1 MASRAPG
8 GDPLGLGLLLP
19 PGPIRVLG
27 RPRRRQHRAVE
38 LGARGPVEH
47 PQALPVRPAG
57 TRRLGSAHRGS
68 QGRDAGGPGRDPGAA
83 GMGRRDPQGG
93 GGAVR
98 PLRDVRVARPAPKR
112 PGAPRSAAAARRHAG
127 AAVHPVSGHCG
138 RALPGVRGRRV
149 HPRGAQT
156 RRGGRFPGARRL
168 WGDGGAGAPRRGASD
183 GGPRGARRGWRTG
196 ALRPGGFG
204 GRPGWPAHDHGV
216 RAGGARVVL
225 SKLAHGGGAIGGEHH
240 AAARRSRLGPHHRI
254 PQHAH
259 SGDLDLHHIAWQE
272 RPNPRR
278 RSGEHQVSRLQRH
291 DVRDVGKHHG
301 DAEGHVRG
309 LAMLS
314 ELTVHAAANLQPAQ
328 VSQVLDRHDPRANG
342 AEGVEALGPGPLPV
356 RFLEV
361 SGGDVVGAG
370 DAADAAQGRTL
381 AHPVESDADHHR
393 DLAFVLHLVRL
404 RRQHD
409 GLPVPDHRGGRLE
422 KDERLLGHGVAQL
435 LGVLGI
441 VAADAD
447 DLGRRDDSGH
457 GLAPGGVRTQANR
470 MSVWI
475 ALTLLA
481 GGFVLLA
488 LGGEALIRGA
498 VSVARLARLSTAVIG
513 LTIVAMGTSVPE
525 LSVSLVA
532 ALEGRG
538 DIAMGNVVGSN
549 IFNVA
554 AIVGVTALVLPIRV
568 HLTAVKLEWPFMFTA
583 LLACLLLARDGLIDR
598 LEAGFFLLALV
609 LFTVYAIRV
618 ARTGLTA
625 SDQAELAQEVERMT
639 LARRLTVDVGLI
651 GLGLALLAAGAR
663 VLVSGAVALAQLAGL
678 SERVIGLTIVAAGT
692 SLPELATSIVAARR
706 GQPDI
711 ALANVIGSNVFNVLG
726 ILGVVALIRPQTVNP
741 QIVSSDNWW
750 MVGTAFVLFPLMVT
764 GMRVSRLEGFALLA
778 AYVTYVALL
787 L

>member
-1 MASRAPG
+1 
-8 GDPLGLGLLLP
+8 
-19 PGPIRVLG
+19 
-27 RPRRRQHRAVE
+27 
-38 LGARGPVEH
+38 
-47 PQALPVRPAG
+47 
-57 TRRLGSAHRGS
+57 
-68 QGRDAGGPGRDPGAA
+68 
-83 GMGRRDPQGG
+83 
-93 GGAVR
+93 
-98 PLRDVRVARPAPKR
+98 
-112 PGAPRSAAAARRHAG
+112 
-127 AAVHPVSGHCG
+127 
-138 RALPGVRGRRV
+138 
-149 HPRGAQT
+149 
-156 RRGGRFPGARRL
+156 
-168 WGDGGAGAPRRGASD
+168 
-183 GGPRGARRGWRTG
+183 
-196 ALRPGGFG
+196 
-204 GRPGWPAHDHGV
+204 
-216 RAGGARVVL
+216 
-225 SKLAHGGGAIGGEHH
+225 
-240 AAARRSRLGPHHRI
+240 
-254 PQHAH
+254 
-259 SGDLDLHHIAWQE
+259 
-272 RPNPRR
+272 
-278 RSGEHQVSRLQRH
+278 
-291 DVRDVGKHHG
+291 
-301 DAEGHVRG
+301 
-309 LAMLS
+309 
-314 ELTVHAAANLQPAQ
+314 
-328 VSQVLDRHDPRANG
+328 
-342 AEGVEALGPGPLPV
+342 
-356 RFLEV
+356 
-361 SGGDVVGAG
+361 
-370 DAADAAQGRTL
+370 
-381 AHPVESDADHHR
+381 
-393 DLAFVLHLVRL
+393 
-404 RRQHD
+404 
-409 GLPVPDHRGGRLE
+409 
-422 KDERLLGHGVAQL
+422 
-435 LGVLGI
+435 
-441 VAADAD
+441 
-447 DLGRRDDSGH
+447 
-457 GLAPGGVRTQANR
+457 

-532 ALEGRG
+532 ALEGRS

-554 AIVGVTALVLPIRV
+554 AIVGVSALVLPIQV